1 MINVFW
7 LLIARFNSSCFSLG
21 LILLQEVLPFQLIS
35 LCLIEILLEYFC
47 LLQTTLEKRLNK
59 DSLSYQVIC

>member
-7 LLIARFNSSCFSLG
+7 LLIARFNSCFNLR